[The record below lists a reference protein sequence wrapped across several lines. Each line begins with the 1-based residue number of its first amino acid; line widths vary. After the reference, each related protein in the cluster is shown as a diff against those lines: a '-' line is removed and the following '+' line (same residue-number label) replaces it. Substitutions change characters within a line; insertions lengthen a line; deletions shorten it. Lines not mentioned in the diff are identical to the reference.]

1 MEFEVLLP
9 RVALALGI
17 GLLIGLERGWRTRAA
32 ESGSRTAGVRTFAIS
47 GLLGGISGAIAQA
60 PSLAP
65 GSIILSVGIAAYAL
79 VITVFCREENRA
91 EGTFSATTAIA
102 GILTFTLGAYA
113 VVGDERIAAAAAVA
127 AAGLLAIREELHGLV
142 AKISWPELRSGL
154 LLLAMTFIA
163 LPIMPGNP
171 IGPFGGVNP
180 REVWII
186 AIVLAC
192 VSFIG
197 YVAVNYLGASRGVLL
212 AAAAGGLVS
221 STAVTVANAR
231 RAAVHE
237 DSPELLAAGVSVAT
251 AVSFLR
257 VFAIAAALQPRLLL
271 TAGPAL
277 IGGAAAAMGFGLV
290 QAFWLNK
297 DVPRVNAVKFRNPFG
312 FWSVVGLALSL
323 GIIIVLGRAVG
334 ESFGAEGAI
343 AGAIVGGLVDVD
355 SVTISMARL
364 PSGILS
370 LEGAAYAILAAVA
383 SDTVSKVA
391 IGAVIG
397 RGRFAAQIGIMAAIC
412 LSVAAAVLGLTLVLP
427 GVRGLLSLANG

>member
-1 MEFEVLLP
+1 M
-9 RVALALGI
+9 A
-17 GLLIGLERGWRTRAA
+17 
-32 ESGSRTAGVRTFAIS
+32 SGSIV
-47 GLLGGISGAIAQA
+47 
-60 PSLAP
+60 
-65 GSIILSVGIAAYAL
+65 LSVGIAAYAL

-91 EGTFSATTAIA
+91 EGTFSATTAIS

-127 AAGLLAIREELHGLV
+127 ATGLLAIREELHGLV
-142 AKISWPELRSGL
+142 EKITWPELRSGL

-192 VSFIG
+192 VSFMG

-231 RAAVHE
+231 RTAVHE
-237 DSPELLAAGVSVAT
+237 GSPELLAAGVSVAT

-257 VFAIAAALQPRLLL
+257 VFAIAAVLQPKLLL
-271 TAGPAL
+271 VAGPTL
-277 IGGAAAAMGFGLV
+277 IGAATAAIGVGLI
-290 QAFWLNK
+290 QAFWLNA
-297 DVPRVNAVKFRNPFG
+297 DGPQANAVKFRNPFG

-323 GIIIVLGRAVG
+323 GVIIVLGRAVG

-343 AGAIVGGLVDVD
+343 AGAIVVGLVDVD
-355 SVTISMARL
+355 SVAVAMARL
-364 PSGILS
+364 PSYTLS
-370 LEGAAYAILAAVA
+370 LEGAAYAILAAAA

-397 RGRFAAQIGIMAAIC
+397 RGRFAAQIGIMAALC
-412 LSVAAAVLGLTLVLP
+412 LSVAAAVLGLTLVLS
-427 GVRGLLSLANG
+427 GARGM